1 MLFEA
6 IAWILQHRIAGSF
19 LVALLVNVIVEALKG
34 KTFIGLLGFPDD
46 PVLSLLVVW
55 FALYILFPKKS
66 KYSNEQSEFKYKD
79 INEAKVVF
87 FEVLY
92 DAIQKILSKRG
103 VISYPTDYDGIAITL
118 WNNADFFSSYG
129 DTIQEAVNN
138 FLNEFLPKWEKGEI
152 DPIQPTSM
160 DIEVYKFN
168 SKKAKSEII
177 HKIKVDPL
185 PFFHA
190 ADGKIG

>member
-55 FALYILFPKKS
+55 FALYILFPIPKKS

-87 FEVLY
+87 FEVY
-92 DAIQKILSKRG
+92 MMQYRKFSRRG
-103 VISYPTDYDGIAITL
+103 
-118 WNNADFFSSYG
+118 
-129 DTIQEAVNN
+129 E
-138 FLNEFLPKWEKGEI
+138 
-152 DPIQPTSM
+152 
-160 DIEVYKFN
+160 
-168 SKKAKSEII
+168 
-177 HKIKVDPL
+177 
-185 PFFHA
+185 
-190 ADGKIG
+190 